1 MNFHHYSTHDVLDVA
16 KTSKCLFVR
25 KRKMKKPISITY
37 DKWQKITS
45 KKNLKNWKEA
55 AKNVSDIYEES

>member
-1 MNFHHYSTHDVLDVA
+1 
-16 KTSKCLFVR
+16 
-25 KRKMKKPISITY
+25 MKKPISITY